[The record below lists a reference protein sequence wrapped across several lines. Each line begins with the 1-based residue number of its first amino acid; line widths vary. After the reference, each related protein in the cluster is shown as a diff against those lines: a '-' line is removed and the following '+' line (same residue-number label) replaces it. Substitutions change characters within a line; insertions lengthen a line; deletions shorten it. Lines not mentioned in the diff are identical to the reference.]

1 MSFCRHCVKMNST
14 IFVKTKSVMK
24 KAIFLF
30 FILCGITSIVAAQ
43 KETIYPEG
51 LKVGDVAPMFKAKD
65 QNGKTVKLKQALK
78 KGPVVM
84 LFYRGQ
90 WCPFCNKQLSHF
102 SDSLQMLTAKG
113 ATILAVTPETG
124 ENVKKTI
131 EKTKASFPVLEDA
144 GMAIMKMYKVNF
156 AVDENTI
163 SKYKGY
169 GIDFDKAN
177 GSNGANLPVPATY
190 IIGKDGIVKYVF
202 FNKDYRKRASVQ
214 EILNNL

>member
-1 MSFCRHCVKMNST
+1 
-14 IFVKTKSVMK
+14 MK
-24 KAIFLF
+24 KSTFLF
-30 FILCGITSIVAAQ
+30 SLLLVISNFVFAQ
-43 KETIYPEG
+43 TETVYPEG
-51 LKVGDVAPMFKAKD
+51 LKVGDVAPDFKAKD
-65 QNGKTVKLKQALK
+65 QDGKMIHLKQALK

-102 SDSLQMLTAKG
+102 SDSLQMLIGKG
-113 ATILAVTPETG
+113 ASVLAITPETE
-124 ENVKKTI
+124 ENVKKTV
-131 EKTKASFPVLEDA
+131 EKTKSSFPILEDE

-163 SKYKGY
+163 AKYKGY

-202 FNKDYRKRASVQ
+202 FNTDYRKRASVQ
-214 EILNNL
+214 DIIDNL

>member
-1 MSFCRHCVKMNST
+1 
-14 IFVKTKSVMK
+14 MK

-30 FILCGITSIVAAQ
+30 SIFCSITSIIAAQ
-43 KETIYPEG
+43 TATVYTEG
-51 LKVGDVAPMFKAKD
+51 LKVGDAAPMFTAKD

-78 KGPVVM
+78 NGPVVM

-113 ATILAVTPETG
+113 ASILAITPETAD
-124 ENVKKTI
+124 NVTKTI
-131 EKTKASFPVLEDA
+131 EKTKSSFPILEDE

-163 SKYKGY
+163 AKYKGY

-202 FNKDYRKRASVQ
+202 FNTDYRKRASVQ
-214 EILNNL
+214 VILNNL

>member
-1 MSFCRHCVKMNST
+1 MKRSAILFTSLLIIST
-14 IFVKTKSVMK
+14 IVF
-24 KAIFLF
+24 
-30 FILCGITSIVAAQ
+30 AQ
-43 KETIYPEG
+43 TETVYPEG
-51 LKVGDVAPMFKAKD
+51 LKVGDMAPDFKAKD
-65 QNGKTVKLKQALK
+65 QDGKSVSLKQALK

-102 SDSLQMLTAKG
+102 SDSLSMITGKG
-113 ATILAVTPETG
+113 ASILAITPETS

-131 EKTKASFPVLEDA
+131 EKTKAGFPILEDE

-156 AVDENTI
+156 AVDVKTVE
-163 SKYKGY
+163 KYKGY

-177 GSNGANLPVPATY
+177 GGNGANLPVPASF
-190 IIGKDGIVKYVF
+190 IIGKDGRISYVF
-202 FNKDYRKRASVQ
+202 FNTDYRKRASVQ

>member
-1 MSFCRHCVKMNST
+1 MNSAT
-14 IFVKTKSVMK
+14 FVQTKSIMK

-30 FILCGITSIVAAQ
+30 SILCTITLIVVAQ
-43 KETIYPEG
+43 TETVYPEG
-51 LKVGDVAPMFKAKD
+51 LKVGDTAPMFTAKD
-65 QNGKTVKLKQALK
+65 QDGKTVNLKQALK

-102 SDSLQMLTAKG
+102 SDSLQMLIAKG
-113 ATILAVTPETG
+113 ASVLAITPETG

-163 SKYKGY
+163 AKYKGY

-190 IIGKDGIVKYVF
+190 IIGKDGKIKYAY
-202 FNKDYRKRASVQ
+202 FNPDYTKRASVK
-214 EILNNL
+214 EILENL